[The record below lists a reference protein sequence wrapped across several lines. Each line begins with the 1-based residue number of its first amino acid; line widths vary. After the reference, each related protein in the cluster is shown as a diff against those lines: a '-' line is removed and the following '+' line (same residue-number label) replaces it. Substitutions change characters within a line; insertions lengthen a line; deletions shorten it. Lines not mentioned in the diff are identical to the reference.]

1 LKRAKRGSGFRPRRR
16 APVETLDVGQ
26 KVRDARE
33 RRVGVVL
40 DLARQY
46 SHPKAQPVHN
56 YLVRWEDG
64 QVEAISE
71 TALGPAPGI
80 EPID

>member
-1 LKRAKRGSGFRPRRR
+1 MKRTKRSPGYRPRRR
-16 APVETLDVGQ
+16 PPIETLDVGQ
-26 KVRDARE
+26 KIRDPRAKRT
-33 RRVGVVL
+33 GVVL

-46 SHPKAQPVHN
+46 SHPKAHPVHN

-71 TALGPAPGI
+71 SALGPSPGI